1 MRYDLI
7 VWDFDGTLADT
18 FDLTVSVYN
27 DLALRHGLRPVES
40 PASLRGLT
48 TRAFLRRH
56 NIPLLRLPR
65 LLREHQAAARGRMG
79 SVRLF
84 DGVPDLLRRLRAGG
98 CRLAVL
104 SSNAAE
110 NIQGCLAA
118 NGVEGLFEFV
128 VGYPRLFGKG
138 VVLRRLLRREG
149 LAPSRLLY
157 VGDEV
162 RDVRAASRAGVDSA
176 AVSWGFQAPELLAR
190 LGPTYLWSDPGEA
203 LAVLLAGGHADS
215 A

>member
-7 VWDFDGTLADT
+7 VWDFDGTLADS
-18 FDLTVSVYN
+18 FDLAVSVYN
-27 DLALRHGLRPVES
+27 DLALRHGLRPIES
-40 PASLRGLT
+40 PASLRGMT
-48 TRAFLRRH
+48 TRAFLRQH
-56 NIPLLRLPR
+56 NIPLLHLPR
-65 LLREHQAAARGRMG
+65 LLKEHQAAARDRMG

-84 DGVPDLLRRLRAGG
+84 DGVPDLLSRLREGG
-98 CRLAVL
+98 SRLGIL

-110 NIQGCLAA
+110 NIRACLAA

-138 VVLRRLLRREG
+138 VVIRRLLRRER
-149 LAPSRLLY
+149 LAPARLLY

-162 RDVRAASRAGVDSA
+162 RDVRAARRAGVDSA
-176 AVSWGFQAPELLAR
+176 AVSWGFQDRDLLAS
-190 LGPTYLWSDPGEA
+190 LSPTYLWSEPGEA
-203 LAVLLAGGHADS
+203 LAVLVVGADS